1 MAHGAF
7 PTIKRPSKLAA
18 GVSTSTTEAP
28 GSLAAESED
37 RPVGRPGDYLK
48 ILRVDHWFKNVLILP
63 GTAAAFYVTGASFTD
78 KLGALMIGLGST
90 CLVASANYVLNE
102 WLDQHFDR
110 FHPLK
115 KHRPSTASRLDA
127 HIVWLEY
134 AVLSIGGLALA
145 WLVSPWFFAAA
156 GALWI
161 QGLAYNV
168 APLRTKD
175 RVYCDVLS
183 ESVNNPI
190 RLLLGWWIVEASS
203 LPPSSLLLGYWMLGA
218 FLMGVKRYA
227 EIRFIGAPEL
237 AGLYRRS
244 FRFYTE
250 ESLLISSMFYAFAS
264 AFAFALFILKYRPE
278 LLLTLPFLAAAF
290 AWYVH
295 IGMKPASAAQT
306 PERLYRERGFVAY
319 LALVAALLILAF
331 AVDLPWVAR
340 MIEISPVSLR

>member
-1 MAHGAF
+1 MAPRAF
-7 PTIKRPSKLAA
+7 PPMKHASEFAIGMPTST
-18 GVSTSTTEAP
+18 GVSP
-28 GSLAAESED
+28 GSLAADSD
-37 RPVGRPGDYLK
+37 ARPAGQPADYFK
-48 ILRVDHWFKNVLILP
+48 ILRVDHWFKNVLVLP
-63 GTAAAFYVTGASFTD
+63 GTAAAFYITGASLGD
-78 KLGALMIGLGST
+78 KLGALLIGLASV

-102 WLDQHFDR
+102 WLDQKFDR

-115 KHRPSTASRLDA
+115 KYRPSAASQLDA
-127 HIVWLEY
+127 RIVWLEY

-145 WLVSPWFFAAA
+145 HLISPWFLAAA

-168 APLRTKD
+168 SPLRTKD

-183 ESVNNPI
+183 ESINNPI
-190 RLLLGWWIVEASS
+190 RLLLGWWLIESS
-203 LPPSSLLLGYWMLGA
+203 LLPPVSLLLGYWMLGA
-218 FLMGVKRYA
+218 FLMGMKRYA
-227 EIRFIGAPEL
+227 EMRFIGTPDL

-244 FRFYTE
+244 FRFYSE

-278 LLLTLPFLAAAF
+278 LLLTLPFVAAAF

-306 PERLYRERGFVAY
+306 PERLYRERGFVAF
-319 LALVAALLILAF
+319 LGLVAALMMLAF
-331 AVDLPWVAR
+331 AVDLPWLAR
-340 MIEISPVSLR
+340 LLDSPLLPLR